1 MTTLQQLT
9 TAAKLKGYKYEAFTS
24 MFYNR
29 GDGYSWDAKDK
40 GTSYF
45 QFTTDGIHYYWFKG
59 WTMEDGTTDMYFEER
74 YSANSG
80 YSIRTYK
87 RKQEALKKLNINN

>member
-9 TAAKLKGYKYEAFTS
+9 TAAKQQGYKFEAFTS

-29 GDGYSWDAKDK
+29 GDGYSYDAKDQ

-45 QFTTDGIHYYWFKG
+45 QFTTDNQTYYWFKG
-59 WTMEDGTTDMYFEER
+59 VEWDGQTEMYFLER
-74 YSANSG
+74 YNANSG

-87 RKQEALKKLNINN
+87 REKEALKKLNINN